1 MQTQGVVTKEE
12 EDASKLMVKYRHSED
27 STHNTSERDDASVK
41 LSDEQDIESQE
52 ILSPET
58 SLRVKQE
65 EFKSRISQEE

>member
-1 MQTQGVVTKEE
+1 MTKEE

-27 STHNTSERDDASVK
+27 STHNTSERDEDASEK